1 MTSPPRTIYRRFSSA
16 LVATRCSRRYK
27 ASAARSSG
35 HGLRLISSRP
45 EDVTGASGQRRKMK
59 RQELSPEI
67 EALHNRELS
76 IDEVAAFLAS
86 PVTDE
91 EVASTMELV
100 DW

>member
-1 MTSPPRTIYRRFSSA
+1 
-16 LVATRCSRRYK
+16 
-27 ASAARSSG
+27 
-35 HGLRLISSRP
+35 
-45 EDVTGASGQRRKMK
+45 MK